1 MKTIFLNKHTICSF
15 LAILAIFQLAT
26 SNVSA
31 QDANS
36 RTDEYTIRLNKLG
49 DAQIEVSE
57 KMTENQ
63 WQYFKQ
69 SPLMTDVSIA
79 KRDMESSMSAY
90 VIEDFKRDIDEIN
103 RIAKMSFT
111 IKAEAQYDG
120 NENWEVKTE
129 YKNPHVEKLTDKEY
143 MITDN
148 VSGGGETYT
157 ENFKIFFPDG
167 SKDVQQTTDEF
178 GKTKFTYKL
187 GGGTVSL
194 MSWNNILGVLLILSS
209 VVFFVRMPKSAPT
222 TTVSP
227 APKQ

>member
-1 MKTIFLNKHTICSF
+1 MKTIFLNKNMICSF
-15 LAILAIFQLAT
+15 LAILTIFQLAT

-57 KMTENQ
+57 KMTESQ

-79 KRDMESSMSAY
+79 KRNMESSMSAY
-90 VIEDFKRDIDEIN
+90 VIEDFKRDIDEVN

-111 IKAEAQYDG
+111 IKAESQYDG
-120 NENWEVKTE
+120 NGSWEVKTE

-143 MITDN
+143 MMTDN
-148 VSGGGETYT
+148 FSDGGEIVN
-157 ENFKIFFPDG
+157 ENIKVFFPDG
-167 SKDVQQTTDEF
+167 AKDVQQTTDEF

-187 GGGTVSL
+187 SGGTTSY
-194 MSWNNILGVLLILSS
+194 MSWNNILGVLLILSAIF
-209 VVFFVRMPKSAPT
+209 FFVRKPQTEHIPPPLK
-222 TTVSP
+222 
-227 APKQ
+227 